1 MWTSE
6 IETTVFSRVKTQGII
21 ALGSKYPELFYT
33 TKDEV
38 EDEPSLPNVYV
49 QELELAE
56 QGRDLEGTEINAVLS
71 TFQINVSAKRKQQTK
86 EVMNQAVKTMKSMKF
101 EAIGL
106 PTYRTQ
112 NGLSKGTARFR
123 RTIDKLDII

>member
-21 ALGSKYPELFYT
+21 SLSSKYPELFYT
-33 TKDEV
+33 TTDEV

-49 QELELAE
+49 QELEPAE
-56 QGRDLEGTEINAVLS
+56 LGRDLEGNEINAVLS
-71 TFQINVSAKRKQQTK
+71 AFQINVSAKRKQQTK

-112 NGLSKGTARFR
+112 DGLSKGTARFR
-123 RTIDKLDII
+123 RVIGSMDVL